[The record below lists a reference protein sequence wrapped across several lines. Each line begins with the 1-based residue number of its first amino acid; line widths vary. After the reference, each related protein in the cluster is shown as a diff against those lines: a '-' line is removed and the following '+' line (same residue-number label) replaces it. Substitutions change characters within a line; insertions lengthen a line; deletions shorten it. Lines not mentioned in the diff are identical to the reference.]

1 MNSDFIKL
9 TCGAAEAMKKWLR
22 RWGGWRPFNFPQH
35 RISRDTEER
44 KWVWKAK
51 HYSTQGFLWGLIALS
66 PLAGPSLLQGLGV
79 SETPF
84 EDAVSRSCTMGTLA
98 HCFETKLGCLCASVD
113 KMGDVGSQAG
123 ALHAQGTSNA
133 PSDFDHLEVN
143 WYYSKWGSERSVSTL
158 PGRSG
163 QLA

>member
-1 MNSDFIKL
+1 M
-9 TCGAAEAMKKWLR
+9 
-22 RWGGWRPFNFPQH
+22 
-35 RISRDTEER
+35 
-44 KWVWKAK
+44 
-51 HYSTQGFLWGLIALS
+51 QGFLWGLIALS

-84 EDAVSRSCTMGTLA
+84 EDALSRSCTVGTLA

-143 WYYSKWGSERSVSTL
+143 
-158 PGRSG
+158 
-163 QLA
+163 